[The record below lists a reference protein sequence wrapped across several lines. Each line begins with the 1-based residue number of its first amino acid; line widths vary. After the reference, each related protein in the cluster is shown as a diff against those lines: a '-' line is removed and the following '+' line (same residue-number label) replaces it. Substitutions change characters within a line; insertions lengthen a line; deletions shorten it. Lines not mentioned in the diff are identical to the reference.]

1 MDIHTAAHYMRSGYR
16 IRRASWDPESWISEE
31 AMRRYPV
38 TFVLRDLLADDWEV
52 ITQGIVKDFPL
63 TYADEVDAED

>member
-16 IRRASWDPESWISEE
+16 IRRTVWDPKSWISEDL
-31 AMRRYPV
+31 MRRSPI

-52 ITQGIVKDFPL
+52 ITEGVVKDFPL
-63 TYADEVDAED
+63 TYADEVDSED